1 MSACNEWNAIDRA
14 ELKKMS
20 AEAIR
25 ERLREMMDSE
35 ACSDAD
41 SRLMLALTEELEERG
56 EDDYIRTDVH
66 AALRSFREN
75 YLPFSEQCGDGTEQ
89 SAFDDSLPA
98 FIAAFSAGKKPSAQE
113 TEEIRK
119 MIEAFRKEL

>member
-1 MSACNEWNAIDRA
+1 MSACNDWNAIDRT
-14 ELKKMS
+14 EMKKMS

-25 ERLREMMDSE
+25 ERLREMMDAD

-41 SRLMLALTEELEERG
+41 SRLMLALTEELEQRG

-89 SAFDDSLPA
+89 SSFADSLPA
-98 FIAAFSAGKKPSAQE
+98 FIAAFSAGNTPSPQE
-113 TEEIRK
+113 IEEIRQ
-119 MIEAFRKEL
+119 MIDAFRKEL